1 MTVYRSIF
9 TGILVTIMAVGY
21 VHQQV
26 EIVKT
31 GYSLQKDSEHLSRLV
46 DQNSKLMYNLFKL
59 ESPRHLLA
67 SMNDEKIEFAGY
79 TAKRNDIRPYRVSR
93 AVNSTTNGTVYSTGE
108 ARSFAG
114 RFLDFFVTDAEASPR
129 N

>member
-31 GYSLQKDSEHLSRLV
+31 GYSLQKDREHLSRLV

-67 SMNDEKIEFAGY
+67 SMNNEKIEFAGY
-79 TAKRNDIRPYRVSR
+79 TAKRNDIRSYRLSR
-93 AVNSTTNGTVYSTGE
+93 ADYNGTGE
-108 ARSFAG
+108 ARSFVG